1 MTARAHRTHTV
12 GLSRRTPHQANVG
25 SVIARAVA
33 LLAAC
38 ALLAIGL
45 PREAKASPPGTMQ
58 SVAAG
63 DGHLWWV
70 VRRQTPAVPGAA
82 RAGET
87 PEYILMHHASEE
99 PAPTERFVMRLG
111 GLPEAMAADGA
122 SLVIVMP
129 AAGERGRMVLTLGT
143 RRNPAVGH
151 WYSEPRGGPRVLEP
165 LDSDGII
172 LSSEMVGETAYLLR
186 RTAPEEGVAALEL
199 LALETESAGAEWRT
213 IPLPD
218 VVERVADGAHA
229 RLFRSDGALALALAD
244 GEGTRIARPRN
255 AGWDERSLRFG
266 GAQEPD
272 GVDLVGSLEF
282 GGATVLVWRDQ
293 RVAGAP
299 ADAERPTIRLSILRD
314 TIQSDWASFP
324 EPLRPFA
331 LAAFGAG
338 VAVLELDEAGRGT
351 VRSISPTS
359 NAPGTPVG
367 LNPPGFASARWIH
380 LPILSAV
387 AVAFLLSAMLFGAG
401 GLFVAARPDAARP
414 DAARPDAARPDAA
427 PPSRARGAS
436 LGRRLAAFLIDA
448 SPGFVLTW
456 IVVGGAPFAL
466 LEHPMFSPDIVAALP
481 AVVALGVGWAVG
493 LLGDAILGRSP
504 GKRAM
509 GLAVVGPDGLPA
521 PLGRRILR
529 SALALVPVCA
539 PPVMLFVLVHPL
551 ADGPAE
557 VLSGTAVVVSGTAV
571 ADDRDPAG

>member
-1 MTARAHRTHTV
+1 MTARAHRTHPV

-25 SVIARAVA
+25 SLVARAVA

-38 ALLAIGL
+38 ALLAIGA
-45 PREAKASPPGTMQ
+45 PREAKASPPGTME

-70 VRRQTPAVPGAA
+70 VRRQTPAVPGAS

-129 AAGERGRMVLTLGT
+129 AAGERGRVVLTLGT

-165 LDSDGII
+165 LGSDGII
-172 LSSEMVGETAYLLR
+172 LSSEMVGETAFLLR
-186 RTAPEEGVAALEL
+186 RSAPEEGVATLEL

-218 VVERVADGAHA
+218 VVTRTVEGAHA
-229 RLFRSDGALALALAD
+229 RLFRSDGTLAIALVD
-244 GEGTRIARPRN
+244 SEGARIARQREG
-255 AGWDERSLRFG
+255 GWDERSLRFG
-266 GAQEPD
+266 DAQDPD
-272 GVDLVGSLEF
+272 GVDLVGALEF

-293 RVAGAP
+293 RPAGAP
-299 ADAERPTIRLSILRD
+299 TDAERPTIRLSILRD

-324 EPLRPFA
+324 QPLRPFA

-401 GLFVAARPDAARP
+401 GFFVAARPDAPAPARP
-414 DAARPDAARPDAA
+414 
-427 PPSRARGAS
+427 RGAS

-456 IVVGGAPFAL
+456 VVVGGGPFAL

-493 LLGDAILGRSP
+493 LLGDAVLGRSP
-504 GKRAM
+504 GKRVM
-509 GLAVVGPDGLPA
+509 GLAVVGPDGRPA

-557 VLSGTAVVVSGTAV
+557 VLSGTAVV
-571 ADDRDPAG
+571 DDRDPVG

>member
-1 MTARAHRTHTV
+1 MTARAHRTHPV

-25 SVIARAVA
+25 SLVARAVA

-38 ALLAIGL
+38 ALLAIGA
-45 PREAKASPPGTMQ
+45 PREAKASPPGTME

-70 VRRQTPAVPGAA
+70 VRRQTPAVPGAS

-129 AAGERGRMVLTLGT
+129 AAGERGRVVLTLGT

-172 LSSEMVGETAYLLR
+172 LSSEMVGETAFLLR
-186 RTAPEEGVAALEL
+186 RSAPEEGVATLEL

-218 VVERVADGAHA
+218 VVTRTVEGAHA
-229 RLFRSDGALALALAD
+229 RLFRSDGTLAIALVD
-244 GEGTRIARPRN
+244 SEGARIARQREG
-255 AGWDERSLRFG
+255 GWDERSLRFG
-266 GAQEPD
+266 DAQDPD
-272 GVDLVGSLEF
+272 GVDLVGALEF

-293 RVAGAP
+293 RPAGAP
-299 ADAERPTIRLSILRD
+299 TDAERPTIRLSILRD

-324 EPLRPFA
+324 QPLRPFA

-401 GLFVAARPDAARP
+401 GFFVAARPDAAAP
-414 DAARPDAARPDAA
+414 APARP
-427 PPSRARGAS
+427 RGAS

-456 IVVGGAPFAL
+456 VVVGGGPFAL

-557 VLSGTAVVVSGTAV
+557 VLSGTAVV
-571 ADDRDPAG
+571 DDRDPVG

>member
-1 MTARAHRTHTV
+1 MARRAHRTQTV
-12 GLSRRTPHQANVG
+12 GPFRRRRHEAFVGNV
-25 SVIARAVA
+25 VA

-38 ALLAIGL
+38 VTLAIGA
-45 PREAKASPPGTMQ
+45 PREARGSPPGTME

-70 VRRQTPAVPGAA
+70 VRRQTPAVPGAS

-99 PAPTERFVMRLG
+99 PAPTERFVLRLG

-129 AAGERGRMVLTLGT
+129 AAGERGRVVLALGT

-165 LDSDGII
+165 LDSEGII
-172 LSSEMVGETAYLLR
+172 LSSEVVGETAYLLR
-186 RTAPEEGVAALEL
+186 RTSPEKDVAALEL
-199 LALETESAGAEWRT
+199 LALDTESAGAEWRT
-213 IPLPD
+213 IALPEA
-218 VVERVADGAHA
+218 VQSAAVRHEVDGVHA
-229 RLFRSDGALALALAD
+229 RLFRADGALALALDDA
-244 GEGTRIARPRN
+244 GGARIARWRD

-266 GAQEPD
+266 AERAPDDDDLLGA
-272 GVDLVGSLEF
+272 LEF
-282 GGATVLVWRDQ
+282 GGATVLVRRDQ
-293 RVAGAP
+293 AATGAP
-299 ADAERPTIRLSILRD
+299 SDAERRPIRLSILRD
-314 TIQSDWASFP
+314 TSQSDWAAFP

-338 VAVLELDEAGRGT
+338 VVLLELDDAGRGT

-359 NAPGTPVG
+359 NAPGAPVG

-387 AVAFLLSAMLFGAG
+387 AVAFLLSAMLFGSG
-401 GLFVAARPDAARP
+401 GFLVT
-414 DAARPDAARPDAA
+414 ARPDAA
-427 PPSRARGAS
+427 PPARLRGAS
-436 LGRRLAAFLIDA
+436 LGRRLAAFLIDL

-466 LEHPMFSPDIVAALP
+466 LEHPMFSPDIAAALP

-509 GLAVVGPDGLPA
+509 GLLVVGCDGRPA

-529 SALALVPVCA
+529 SLLALVPVCA
-539 PPVMLFVLVHPL
+539 PPVMLFVLVHPF

-557 VLSGTAVVVSGTAV
+557 VLSGTAVVDERAPLG
-571 ADDRDPAG
+571 